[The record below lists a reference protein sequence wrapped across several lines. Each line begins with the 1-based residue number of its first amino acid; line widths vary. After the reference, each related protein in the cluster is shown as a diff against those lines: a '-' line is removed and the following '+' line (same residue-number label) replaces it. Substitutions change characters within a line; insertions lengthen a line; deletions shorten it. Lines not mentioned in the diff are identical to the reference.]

1 MLATGADAAT
11 ATRYCLTLL
20 ALALRT
26 CTVLATGADAC
37 SAATRY
43 CLMLLAPVP
52 RTCTVLATGTDAAPL
67 HATASRY
74 SHLRREPALVPVIGA
89 DAALA
94 TGTDACHSTLVALA
108 RCTSLVSLEG
118 SSSSSYWFGFPPEEL
133 VCVVLC
139 YNDDT
144 PECPQVA
151 IISPVLFTTDA
162 TCDPT
167 RPLVLSLPGY
177 QEFIQC
183 CPTHNVYPSLPPET
197 NTEAV
202 CRASPLTTPAP
213 PVLVSAR
220 RLVSSHIPP
229 TLHICAAP
237 KRTAHSFL
245 SVSPPRRAPFK
256 ASLPR
261 HPLPLGLRAS
271 APSKCVP
278 IHACQDGEGS
288 KAEDGRRPRQ
298 RCVALP
304 NLVPSSV

>member
-67 HATASRY
+67 HTTASRY
-74 SHLRREPALVPVIGA
+74 SHLRREPAL
-89 DAALA
+89 
-94 TGTDACHSTLVALA
+94 C
-108 RCTSLVSLEG
+108 RLEG

-229 TLHICAAP
+229 TCTSAP
-237 KRTAHSFL
+237 PPNAQPTRS
-245 SVSPPRRAPFK
+245 SVSP
-256 ASLPR
+256 LPGVR
-261 HPLPLGLRAS
+261 HSRLLFHAIRCHS
-271 APSKCVP
+271 APCLCTVEVRADTRVSSVFVG
-278 IHACQDGEGS
+278 AEDGEGS